1 MRIYDLVN
9 DSHSSWNRRGRT
21 MKINT
26 KRLMLREII
35 QEDFQGVHDY
45 ASDPETVKYMPFGP
59 NTEEETREFIQR
71 NLKRQQ
77 EDPRTEYGFGII
89 LKEEDRFI
97 GACGIHGVTEIQAS
111 IGYILN
117 RRFWG
122 KGYATEAAKGLVD
135 FLFRELGVHRVF
147 ATCDPDN
154 HASIRVLEKVGM
166 SLEGRLR
173 ENVIIHGKYRDS
185 LVFGILV
192 DEWKKD

>member
-1 MRIYDLVN
+1 
-9 DSHSSWNRRGRT
+9 

-26 KRLMLREII
+26 KRLMLREIT
-35 QEDFQGVHDY
+35 QEDFQGVHEY

-59 NTEEETREFIQR
+59 NTEEETREFIRR
-71 NLKRQQ
+71 NMKQQ

-122 KGYATEAAKGLVD
+122 KGYATEAAKGLVN
-135 FLFRELGVHRVF
+135 FIFSELGVHRVY